1 MGFDLDRI
9 RNKEKLIKI
18 HIRQLFQDCRCCGV
32 GCCRFA
38 DSGTM
43 PKDSTN
49 LQTGKKQPNN
59 QQTIEVKKARLQ
71 VVYDHIA
78 SMSDEVKLKAIQL
91 KAEKEANTANRTQKS
106 RQMTHT
112 SALIT
117 DHRLR
122 SSDRTNEIRGY
133 SRMDRDV
140 WKYDDVRHWFNQ
152 YATDVPVEHRSPA
165 DTGYM
170 IRK

>member
-1 MGFDLDRI
+1 LEQPSQDQKQEEIDQNPSPWKSLCDVVGVWDVSSSGMSASGSTI
-9 RNKEKLIKI
+9 R
-18 HIRQLFQDCRCCGV
+18 
-32 GCCRFA
+32 A
-38 DSGTM
+38 
-43 PKDSTN
+43 TN
-49 LQTGKKQPNN
+49 LQTGKKLPNN
-59 QQTIEVKKARLQ
+59 QLKIEAKKARLQ
-71 VVYDHIA
+71 EVYDHIA

-117 DHRLR
+117 DHQLR
-122 SSDRTNEIRGY
+122 SSDRTNEIRTY
-133 SRMDRDV
+133 SRMDLDV

-152 YATDVPVEHRSPA
+152 YATDVPVDYASPA
-165 DTGYM
+165 ETGYM